1 MLLNNS
7 LSVHRRPFGHVAGI
21 ATLLLCMGQVG
32 CSALDLNE
40 CDIPAIPAARVPRE
54 LLGRPRDDMQQITI
68 SRLRQNPPKVY
79 QLGAGDV
86 LGIYAEFV
94 LGEQGESPPV
104 HFPEAGDQ
112 PPAIGYPVPIRE
124 DGTLALPS
132 IEPVQVAGMTL
143 EQATEAIRNAYL
155 NSEVLKSGREKIIV
169 TLMRR
174 REYRVLVIREEE
186 GAAQTQEGGVS
197 KKGTGYVVDL
207 PAYENDL
214 LHALNETG
222 GLPGLDAK
230 NEILIMRGGFQDGMQ
245 RDLMVAH
252 ISSTRQPC
260 ECPPVI
266 PDDPNTVKIPIR
278 FHAENVPLFKE
289 KDIIL
294 GTGDVIYIPSRER
307 ERFYTGGV
315 MPGGDHMLPRDYD
328 LDVLG
333 AIAVAGGP
341 LGAAGTG
348 LGAIGGRASSGISTG
363 RGPILG
369 KNPSKLLVVRKLEC
383 GGTVVIKVNI
393 NKALTDASQRI
404 LVQPEDTLI
413 LQYTI
418 PEELYNAM
426 LNLIQFQY
434 ILGGLSGRGI

>member
-7 LSVHRRPFGHVAGI
+7 LNHDPRRFAQAFGLA
-21 ATLLLCMGQVG
+21 ALLLCLAQVG

-40 CDIPAIPAARVPRE
+40 CDIPAIPARRVPPE

-86 LGIYAEFV
+86 LGIYIEFV

-132 IEPVQVAGMTL
+132 ITPVQVAGMTL
-143 EQATEAIRNAYL
+143 EQATEAVRTAYL
-155 NSEVLKSGREKIIV
+155 NAEVLKSGREKVIV

-186 GAAQTQEGGVS
+186 GAAQVQETVT
-197 KKGTGYVVDL
+197 KKGTGYIIDL

-252 ISSTRQPC
+252 INSTRQPC

-278 FHAENVPLFKE
+278 FHPENIPLFKE
-289 KDIIL
+289 EDIIL
-294 GTGDVIYIPSRER
+294 NTGDVIYIPSRER

-348 LGAIGGRASSGISTG
+348 LGAVGGRASQGITTG

-369 KNPSKLLVVRKLEC
+369 KNPSKLLVIRKLEC

-393 NKALTDASQRI
+393 NKALTDSSQRI

-418 PEELYNAM
+418 PEELYNAA
-426 LNLIQFQY
+426 LNLIQFQF
-434 ILGGLSGRGI
+434 LMNGLTGRGF